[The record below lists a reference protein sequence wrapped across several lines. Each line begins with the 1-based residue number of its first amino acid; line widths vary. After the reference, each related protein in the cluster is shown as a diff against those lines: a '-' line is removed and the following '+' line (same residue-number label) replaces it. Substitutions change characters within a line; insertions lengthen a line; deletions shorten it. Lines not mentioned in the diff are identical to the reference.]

1 MEQFKHY
8 LNKLSHIMELF
19 VALIVL
25 CAIIVSIFHLYQPF
39 IEYVFHAENSEY
51 FIEFLTRI
59 FNIVIGIEFLRMLCT
74 TDVNTVLEV
83 IIFALAR
90 HLIVYELSAIDSLL
104 TVIGIVIIFL
114 VKKYYNQKE
123 VES

>member
-59 FNIVIGIEFLRMLCT
+59 FKNALYNGCKYCIRSNHLCT
-74 TDVNTVLEV
+74 GKTSDR
-83 IIFALAR
+83 I
-90 HLIVYELSAIDSLL
+90 
-104 TVIGIVIIFL
+104 
-114 VKKYYNQKE
+114 
-123 VES
+123 